1 MEVNPLNEIFKFNS
15 NSQPTFN
22 ANSLQ
27 YIPNFF
33 EYLFNNSNDDK
44 SSSSEKEKVNAIKN
58 FCNIIKE
65 NRTTVEYFY
74 SYEDRSIYLYLFD
87 LYLDKNSS
95 EDLKK
100 EIIELL
106 NELRINIQINK
117 KIFEYL
123 FKNLSS
129 IYGESHI
136 DNDSFFNDNLTL
148 LNSILGET
156 ENCIKPKNY
165 LACNGQGKIL
175 FEPEN
180 DKKIK
185 FGHSLIFILNFFVN
199 FNNVSHKEENICNLI
214 TIKLED
220 EIIQFILNYKDS
232 ALMIKDKIITNLPNK
247 EWLNLILFI
256 SPSQNQKL
264 ELFCFNN
271 GEIKS
276 EKHEM
281 IIDIDL
287 DQNYQIKS
295 IEFFDNFYGEITSIS
310 LISQKEENS
319 PLVKSE
325 EFLEFFKNNKIG
337 IWKQKNFNEFIKHIS
352 KFKYNDIE
360 INNNPNLKKENSKK
374 INKINQKTESG
385 IIEESEK
392 TLKDDLVFVFSTFNY
407 INTCPNVLDD
417 CLGKTHS
424 LFYGNIRNHKYTTY
438 QNKIDSLFSLANLF
452 PIAEMFLIHP
462 NLLTEKNFELFL
474 KIIENILSY
483 RKHNIKATKNY
494 RFFKILCLFFE
505 KFPKHVFTEKILDGF
520 INIGKTIF
528 QNDSESLCKSYFK
541 YILLNEKI
549 LSKYDSNFQIKFW
562 NYIHLFCQSDK
573 TQIGNFINM
582 HRLSLLL
589 RFYDRGKYKEMCCKE
604 HLDTFKEE
612 YMKNKKVMDPPLYKK
627 LFYMKDVIND
637 IIYFIEPLNSFYL
650 FKLMALDLSPCLIKF
665 IVNIF
670 KTALVGHK
678 DDKELKYN
686 FIKVLIKNKYEVILI
701 NTFIH
706 SLPDIRLDILEL
718 MYHINS
724 NAMDKEQ
731 KKYMRQCEMMLKPYI
746 LPNEI
751 FYINGD
757 NNNIEEK
764 NEEIKREI
772 IIGKSEKKINEKEKK
787 KRKFIIKEEDKEKS
801 KGILIIKED
810 IFQNYI
816 DKVIS
821 YIILWSL
828 DIQVNIN
835 LDIIDLNKSVIKNI
849 NILQLLFEVS
859 KKLKDIEFTLRLV
872 NVFDN
877 IFENIKQI
885 EQNCYKALYNNKFMI
900 SLIELSFACYINI
913 EDEDKGKQ
921 FQKCYNKCKDIIIKI
936 YINSLKIKPNN
947 EKIKFPSDQL
957 EIIFIWCDKILLKE
971 DNRNNK
977 NIIYS
982 FIDEIIFD
990 LLTNFKINFETNM
1003 EFNINENDQ
1012 ITTGYFFNNYMI
1024 FITKLYQF
1032 CFQFRLDTIIHKN
1045 GLTIIEQEYKSEVS
1059 LPTLF
1064 IYTMRIDQNFG
1075 NKVNKAWMDFKYIYE
1090 IYHRVNFIWQKENI
1104 YKKYTKRKKKMKNK
1118 FKKYDDIVENII
1130 LNKSNKNLYKNELNF
1145 LFYQLNE
1152 NDINIIEPGIKI
1164 IQIFMMCMISVYKN
1178 KNEDTDFLSWIKE
1191 FGKFLRFIIISSSNL
1206 VMKDQIEFYEKVQEG
1221 SLYAITIGIC
1231 FLRKCLLTSNTCK
1244 SEIEKILIHNFL
1256 LCFFIKKFELNYN
1269 NNHKKQRIF
1278 TSTKFNRNDLSN
1290 CAVIMLFNKYF
1301 LDENQQDIF
1310 NLEYLENILTEEHY
1324 YDKIKDL
1331 LVNPNLPLEKCLFK
1345 NKNLSGLLNEKYFR
1359 LNSFKTI
1366 VDFRFNEIEKLKDD
1380 INYNYSDSLLEL
1392 LPLYEK
1398 ELAKYSNNS
1407 LEKNLNKK
1415 NFYRKFK
1422 KSLFS
1427 WNGLWSD
1434 KSIFYNEN
1442 ITDKIL
1448 KYKIKNYYTKSLMR
1462 PLLVP
1467 ILDIE
1472 YYLPQFSAFDAKKFF
1487 NKEPKKIIN
1496 LDIDQILKSENQKN
1510 IELDNNN
1517 ISDENILRDIYM
1529 KSNKKIAEK
1538 LKKISDTLDF
1548 GKEEEEYN
1556 LIEEKG
1562 KFTKNKNEKVE
1573 SKIYFLSCLVTTSH
1587 HIKGICFIDKLKINF
1602 KVFLNQQ
1609 TGKSMN
1615 GINMSFTD
1623 TDEDYDPERKTC
1635 YGSYFMFHHKDKNLY
1650 KISIKY
1656 SDIKYIFRRKYYYK
1670 DSALE
1675 IFTIDNKSFYF
1686 NFKYD
1691 FDREIVLQNILKKL
1705 GDCNKIVVDLKDTK
1719 DSFDNVIGYEHNL
1732 NVNYIRKSFF
1742 KKNVVGISDKIKL
1755 WKKFEISSFE
1765 LLMWLNIYAN
1775 RSFNDLS
1782 QYPAFPWTLTDFED
1796 PLQKEIIQNNNI
1808 NDNTNVGGDKMVE
1821 PKIEKDYDYRD
1832 LSIPIGMLEVN
1843 DKCIQRKE
1851 LFIESYE
1858 EIKSQSG
1865 EFFEQKPYY
1874 FGSNYSNPIYICNFL
1889 VRLFPFSNISIELQG
1904 NKLDNSDRIFFSVS
1918 KTFQMCTSLK
1928 TDVRELIPEFFYLPE
1943 MFLNINDINLGEKE
1957 DGDKVDEV
1965 KTPCNN
1971 NKYKFIEL
1979 MKNILENNKI
1989 SSNLNNWIDLIFGYK
2004 SRGKEAEEAKNIFSQ
2019 YSYQENV
2026 NLEKAEDKNL
2036 ILRYVEFG
2044 LIPNQL
2050 LSKECPKREK
2060 IEDIFKGKEITDLN
2074 AKLKV
2079 YKCKKTNIKSKDS
2092 INEENNK
2099 EINQANKNYDLIVNQ
2114 KTFYNDKIL
2123 QFNGYTVEEKKINYL
2138 LFEKSYSEEL
2148 LSHFDIDSENMMHY
2162 YFKVYKNKDKC
2173 SIFCNKGRNLILGG
2187 FYDGS
2192 IKIINLS
2199 KNTIKTNKTFIPFK
2213 SKDQV
2218 LVLKLDNEEK
2228 LLFVGN
2234 SIGNINI
2241 FSINFENLELD
2252 KKFSYNGH
2260 LSEISVI
2267 NVNNELNMWISA
2279 SIDGIINLYTMPNF
2293 KLVRTKKIKSENK
2306 IEYAF
2311 LSTSTLPSVIVIT
2324 NDNKNS
2330 REILSYSINGKLLEY
2345 IKDLNIILNPMI
2357 VKDLNFNEYLIY
2369 ISKDNYNIIIRS
2381 LPFLNVHNIISGF
2394 ERISNLSISEDLKIL
2409 YAISCEDEQ
2418 IYVVKDEPK

>member
-1 MEVNPLNEIFKFNS
+1 MEINPLNEIFKLISNIQPTS
-15 NSQPTFN
+15 NS
-22 ANSLQ
+22 NSLQ

-33 EYLFNNSNDDK
+33 DYLFNNSNREK
-44 SSSSEKEKVNAIKN
+44 SSSCEKDKINVIKN

-65 NRTTVEYFY
+65 NRTIVEYFS
-74 SYEDRSIYLYLFD
+74 SYEDKSIYLYLFD
-87 LYLDKNSS
+87 LYLNKNST
-95 EDLKK
+95 EELKK

-117 KIFEYL
+117 KIFVYL

-129 IYGESHI
+129 IYRETQI
-136 DNDSFFNDNLTL
+136 DNDSFFYDNLIL
-148 LNSILGET
+148 LNTILGET
-156 ENCIKPKNY
+156 ENCLKPKNY
-165 LACNGQGKIL
+165 FACNGQGKIL

-180 DKKIK
+180 AKKLK
-185 FGHSLIFILNFFVN
+185 FGNTLIFILNFFITSN
-199 FNNVSHKEENICNLI
+199 EATNICNFI
-214 TIKLED
+214 TLKLEK
-220 EIIQFILNYKDS
+220 EIIQFIFNYNDS
-232 ALMIKDKIITNLPNK
+232 SLKVKDKFIANLPNK
-247 EWLNLILFI
+247 EWLNLIIFM
-256 SPSQNQKL
+256 SPNKDQKL
-264 ELFCFNN
+264 ELFCYIN

-276 EKHEM
+276 EKYE
-281 IIDIDL
+281 IINDIDL
-287 DQNYQIKS
+287 DQNYTIKS

-319 PLVKSE
+319 PQVKSE

-337 IWKQKNFNEFIKHIS
+337 IWKQKIYNEFIKHIS
-352 KFKYNDIE
+352 KFKYTDIE

-374 INKINQKTESG
+374 INKINQKIESG
-385 IIEESEK
+385 NIEEREK

-407 INTCPNVLDD
+407 INTCPNVIED
-417 CLGKTHS
+417 CSGKTHS
-424 LFYGNIRNHKYTTY
+424 LFYGNIRNHKYIAY
-438 QNKIDSLFSLANLF
+438 QNKIDSIFSLANLF

-462 NLLTEKNFELFL
+462 SLLTEKNFELFL

-483 RKHNIKATKNY
+483 RKYNIKATKYY
-494 RFFKILCLFFE
+494 RFFKILCLFLE
-505 KFPKHVFTEKILDGF
+505 KFPKHIFTEKILDGF
-520 INIGKTIF
+520 INIGKAIF

-589 RFYDRGKYKEMCCKE
+589 RFYDRDKYNEMCCKE
-604 HLDTFKEE
+604 HLDTFKDE

-627 LFYMKDVIND
+627 LFYMKDILND

-665 IVNIF
+665 ILNIF

-678 DDKELKYN
+678 DDKEWKYN

-724 NAMDKEQ
+724 NAIDKEQ
-731 KKYMRQCEMMLKPYI
+731 KKYIRQCEMMLKPYI

-751 FYINGD
+751 FYIND
-757 NNNIEEK
+757 NNIDGK
-764 NEEIKREI
+764 KEEIKNEI
-772 IIGKSEKKINEKEKK
+772 ILDKSENKINENEKK
-787 KRKFIIKEEDKEKS
+787 KRKFIIKEQEIEKS
-801 KGILIIKED
+801 PGILVIQED
-810 IFQNYI
+810 IYQNYI
-816 DKVIS
+816 DKIFS

-835 LDIIDLNKSVIKNI
+835 LDIIDLKKSEIKNI
-849 NILQLLFEVS
+849 NILQILFEVN
-859 KKLKDIEFTLRLV
+859 KTLKNIEFTFRLI
-872 NVFDN
+872 NAFDN
-877 IFENIKQI
+877 IFENLKQI

-900 SLIELSFACYINI
+900 SLIELSFECYINS
-913 EDEDKGKQ
+913 EDEEQGKQ
-921 FQKCYNKCKDIIIKI
+921 FQQCYNKCKDIIIKI
-936 YINSLKIKPNN
+936 YVNSLKIKPNN
-947 EKIKFPSDQL
+947 EKIKFPSEQL
-957 EIIFIWCDKILLKE
+957 ETIFIWCDKVLLKE

-1045 GLTIIEQEYKSEVS
+1045 GLSIIEQEYKNEVS

-1090 IYHRVNFIWQKENI
+1090 IYHRVNFIWQKENL
-1104 YKKYTKRKKKMKNK
+1104 YKKYSKRKKKMKNK
-1118 FKKYDDIVENII
+1118 FKKYNDIVENII

-1152 NDINIIEPGIKI
+1152 NDINIIDPTIKI

-1191 FGKFLRFIIISSSNL
+1191 FGKFLRFIIIASSNL
-1206 VMKDQIEFYEKVQEG
+1206 VMKDQIQFYEKVQEG

-1231 FLRKCLLTSNTCK
+1231 FLRKCLLTSNSCK
-1244 SEIEKILIHNFL
+1244 SEIEKILINNLL
-1256 LCFFIKKFELNYN
+1256 LCFFIKRFELNYN
-1269 NNHKKQRIF
+1269 NNHKKQRLF

-1301 LDENQQDIF
+1301 LDESQEDIF
-1310 NLEYLENILTEEHY
+1310 NLDYLENILIEDHY
-1324 YDKIKDL
+1324 YDKIKDFII
-1331 LVNPNLPLEKCLFK
+1331 NPNSPLEKCLFK
-1345 NKNLSGLLNEKYFR
+1345 NKNLSDLLNEKYFL
-1359 LNSFKTI
+1359 LNSFKNI
-1366 VDFRFNEIEKLKDD
+1366 VDFRFNEIEKINDN
-1380 INYNYSDSLLEL
+1380 INYDYSYNLLEL

-1422 KSLFS
+1422 KILFS

-1434 KSIFYNEN
+1434 KSIFYDEN
-1442 ITDKIL
+1442 VTDKIL

-1472 YYLPQFSAFDAKKFF
+1472 YYLPQFSGFDTKKFF
-1487 NKEPKKIIN
+1487 NNEPKKIIN
-1496 LDIDQILKSENQKN
+1496 LDIDKILKTENSKN
-1510 IELDNNN
+1510 IEHENNN
-1517 ISDENILRDIYM
+1517 VSENENILRDIYM
-1529 KSNKKIAEK
+1529 KSNKKIAEL
-1538 LKKISDTLDF
+1538 LKKISDNLDF

-1562 KFTKNKNEKVE
+1562 KVTKNKNEKVE

-1587 HIKGICFIDKLKINF
+1587 HIKGICFIDKLKLNF

-1656 SDIKYIFRRKYYYK
+1656 IDIKYIFRRKYYYK

-1675 IFTIDNKSFYF
+1675 IFTIYNKSFYF

-1705 GDCNKIVVDLKDTK
+1705 GDCNKIVIDLKDTK
-1719 DSFDNVIGYEHNL
+1719 DNFDNIIGYEHNL
-1732 NVNYIRKSFF
+1732 NINYVRKSFF
-1742 KKNVVGISDKIKL
+1742 KKNVVGISDKIKM

-1782 QYPAFPWTLTDFED
+1782 QYPVFPWTLTDFKD
-1796 PLQKEIIQNNNI
+1796 PLKKEIIQSNII
-1808 NDNTNVGGDKMVE
+1808 NDNDNSNNNKIIE
-1821 PKIEKDYDYRD
+1821 PKIEKEYNYRD
-1832 LSIPIGMLEVN
+1832 LSTPIGMLEVN
-1843 DKCIQRKE
+1843 EKCIQRKE
-1851 LFIESYE
+1851 LFIESFE
-1858 EIKSQSG
+1858 EIKSQSE
-1865 EFFEQKPYY
+1865 EFNEQKPYY

-1889 VRLFPFSNISIELQG
+1889 IRLFPFSNIAIELQG
-1904 NKLDNSDRIFFSVS
+1904 DKLDNSDRIFFSIA
-1918 KTFQMCTSLK
+1918 KTFEMCTSLK

-1943 MFLNINDINLGEKE
+1943 MFININDINLGLK
-1957 DGDKVDEV
+1957 DNGDKVDEV
-1965 KTPCNN
+1965 ITPCNN

-1979 MKNILENNKI
+1979 MKIILENNKI

-2019 YSYQENV
+2019 YSYQENI

-2050 LSKECPKREK
+2050 LSKEYPKREK
-2060 IEDIFKGKEITDLN
+2060 IEDIIKGKEITDLN

-2079 YKCKKTNIKSKDS
+2079 YKCKKNNNKSKDS

-2099 EINQANKNYDLIVNQ
+2099 ETNQVNKNYNLIVNQ

-2123 QFNGYTVEEKKINYL
+2123 IFNGYSVEEKKINYL
-2138 LFEKSYSEEL
+2138 LFEKSYSEESI
-2148 LSHFDIDSENMMHY
+2148 SHFDIECENMMHY
-2162 YFKVYKNKDKC
+2162 YFKVYKNQDKC
-2173 SIFCNKGRNLILGG
+2173 SLFCNKGRNLILGG

-2192 IKIINLS
+2192 VKIINLS
-2199 KNTIKTNKTFIPFK
+2199 KSSIKNNKSFIPFK
-2213 SKDQV
+2213 SKDPV

-2228 LLFVGN
+2228 LLFLGN

-2241 FSINFENLELD
+2241 FGIDFENMELD

-2279 SIDGIINLYTMPNF
+2279 SIDGIINLYTMPSF
-2293 KLVRTKKIKSENK
+2293 KLVRTKKIKSGNK

-2311 LSTSTLPSVIVIT
+2311 LSTSALPSFVIIT
-2324 NDNKNS
+2324 DDNKNL
-2330 REILSYSINGKLLEY
+2330 REIYSYSINGKLLEY
-2345 IKDLNIILNPMI
+2345 IKDLNIILNPII
-2357 VKDLNFNEYLIY
+2357 VKDLSFNEYLIY
-2369 ISKDNYNIIIRS
+2369 ISKDNYNIVTRS
-2381 LPFLNVHNIISGF
+2381 LPFLNVYNIISGF
-2394 ERISNLSISEDLKIL
+2394 EKISNLCIREDLKIL
-2409 YAISCEDEQ
+2409 YAINSEDEQ
-2418 IYVVKDEPK
+2418 IYIVKDDPKQVTSN

>member
-1 MEVNPLNEIFKFNS
+1 MFL
-15 NSQPTFN
+15 
-22 ANSLQ
+22 
-27 YIPNFF
+27 
-33 EYLFNNSNDDK
+33 
-44 SSSSEKEKVNAIKN
+44 
-58 FCNIIKE
+58 
-65 NRTTVEYFY
+65 
-74 SYEDRSIYLYLFD
+74 
-87 LYLDKNSS
+87 
-95 EDLKK
+95 LKK
-100 EIIELL
+100 FLMVLL
-106 NELRINIQINK
+106 
-117 KIFEYL
+117 
-123 FKNLSS
+123 
-129 IYGESHI
+129 
-136 DNDSFFNDNLTL
+136 
-148 LNSILGET
+148 
-156 ENCIKPKNY
+156 
-165 LACNGQGKIL
+165 
-175 FEPEN
+175 
-180 DKKIK
+180 
-185 FGHSLIFILNFFVN
+185 
-199 FNNVSHKEENICNLI
+199 
-214 TIKLED
+214 
-220 EIIQFILNYKDS
+220 
-232 ALMIKDKIITNLPNK
+232 
-247 EWLNLILFI
+247 
-256 SPSQNQKL
+256 
-264 ELFCFNN
+264 
-271 GEIKS
+271 
-276 EKHEM
+276 
-281 IIDIDL
+281 
-287 DQNYQIKS
+287 
-295 IEFFDNFYGEITSIS
+295 
-310 LISQKEENS
+310 
-319 PLVKSE
+319 
-325 EFLEFFKNNKIG
+325 
-337 IWKQKNFNEFIKHIS
+337 
-352 KFKYNDIE
+352 
-360 INNNPNLKKENSKK
+360 
-374 INKINQKTESG
+374 
-385 IIEESEK
+385 
-392 TLKDDLVFVFSTFNY
+392 
-407 INTCPNVLDD
+407 
-417 CLGKTHS
+417 
-424 LFYGNIRNHKYTTY
+424 
-438 QNKIDSLFSLANLF
+438 
-452 PIAEMFLIHP
+452 
-462 NLLTEKNFELFL
+462 
-474 KIIENILSY
+474 
-483 RKHNIKATKNY
+483 
-494 RFFKILCLFFE
+494 
-505 KFPKHVFTEKILDGF
+505 
-520 INIGKTIF
+520 
-528 QNDSESLCKSYFK
+528 SLCKSYFK

-678 DDKELKYN
+678 DDKEWKYN

-772 IIGKSEKKINEKEKK
+772 IIDKSEKKINEKEKK

-913 EDEDKGKQ
+913 EDEDKGKK

-1003 EFNINENDQ
+1003 EFNISENDQ

-1032 CFQFRLDTIIHKN
+1032 SFQFRLDTIIHKN

-1345 NKNLSGLLNEKYFR
+1345 NKNLSDLLNEKYFR

-1517 ISDENILRDIYM
+1517 ISDENILRDIYI

-1562 KFTKNKNEKVE
+1562 KFKKNKNEKVE

-1782 QYPAFPWTLTDFED
+1782 QYPVFPWTLTDFED
-1796 PLQKEIIQNNNI
+1796 P
-1808 NDNTNVGGDKMVE
+1808 
-1821 PKIEKDYDYRD
+1821 
-1832 LSIPIGMLEVN
+1832 
-1843 DKCIQRKE
+1843 
-1851 LFIESYE
+1851 
-1858 EIKSQSG
+1858 
-1865 EFFEQKPYY
+1865 
-1874 FGSNYSNPIYICNFL
+1874 
-1889 VRLFPFSNISIELQG
+1889 
-1904 NKLDNSDRIFFSVS
+1904 
-1918 KTFQMCTSLK
+1918 
-1928 TDVRELIPEFFYLPE
+1928 
-1943 MFLNINDINLGEKE
+1943 
-1957 DGDKVDEV
+1957 
-1965 KTPCNN
+1965 
-1971 NKYKFIEL
+1971 
-1979 MKNILENNKI
+1979 
-1989 SSNLNNWIDLIFGYK
+1989 
-2004 SRGKEAEEAKNIFSQ
+2004 
-2019 YSYQENV
+2019 
-2026 NLEKAEDKNL
+2026 
-2036 ILRYVEFG
+2036 
-2044 LIPNQL
+2044 
-2050 LSKECPKREK
+2050 EC
-2060 IEDIFKGKEITDLN
+2060 
-2074 AKLKV
+2074 
-2079 YKCKKTNIKSKDS
+2079 
-2092 INEENNK
+2092 
-2099 EINQANKNYDLIVNQ
+2099 
-2114 KTFYNDKIL
+2114 
-2123 QFNGYTVEEKKINYL
+2123 
-2138 LFEKSYSEEL
+2138 
-2148 LSHFDIDSENMMHY
+2148 
-2162 YFKVYKNKDKC
+2162 
-2173 SIFCNKGRNLILGG
+2173 
-2187 FYDGS
+2187 
-2192 IKIINLS
+2192 
-2199 KNTIKTNKTFIPFK
+2199 
-2213 SKDQV
+2213 
-2218 LVLKLDNEEK
+2218 
-2228 LLFVGN
+2228 
-2234 SIGNINI
+2234 
-2241 FSINFENLELD
+2241 
-2252 KKFSYNGH
+2252 
-2260 LSEISVI
+2260 
-2267 NVNNELNMWISA
+2267 
-2279 SIDGIINLYTMPNF
+2279 
-2293 KLVRTKKIKSENK
+2293 
-2306 IEYAF
+2306 
-2311 LSTSTLPSVIVIT
+2311 
-2324 NDNKNS
+2324 
-2330 REILSYSINGKLLEY
+2330 
-2345 IKDLNIILNPMI
+2345 
-2357 VKDLNFNEYLIY
+2357 
-2369 ISKDNYNIIIRS
+2369 
-2381 LPFLNVHNIISGF
+2381 
-2394 ERISNLSISEDLKIL
+2394 
-2409 YAISCEDEQ
+2409 
-2418 IYVVKDEPK
+2418 

>member
-1 MEVNPLNEIFKFNS
+1 M
-15 NSQPTFN
+15 
-22 ANSLQ
+22 
-27 YIPNFF
+27 
-33 EYLFNNSNDDK
+33 
-44 SSSSEKEKVNAIKN
+44 
-58 FCNIIKE
+58 
-65 NRTTVEYFY
+65 
-74 SYEDRSIYLYLFD
+74 
-87 LYLDKNSS
+87 
-95 EDLKK
+95 
-100 EIIELL
+100 
-106 NELRINIQINK
+106 
-117 KIFEYL
+117 
-123 FKNLSS
+123 
-129 IYGESHI
+129 
-136 DNDSFFNDNLTL
+136 
-148 LNSILGET
+148 
-156 ENCIKPKNY
+156 
-165 LACNGQGKIL
+165 
-175 FEPEN
+175 
-180 DKKIK
+180 
-185 FGHSLIFILNFFVN
+185 
-199 FNNVSHKEENICNLI
+199 
-214 TIKLED
+214 
-220 EIIQFILNYKDS
+220 
-232 ALMIKDKIITNLPNK
+232 
-247 EWLNLILFI
+247 
-256 SPSQNQKL
+256 
-264 ELFCFNN
+264 
-271 GEIKS
+271 
-276 EKHEM
+276 
-281 IIDIDL
+281 
-287 DQNYQIKS
+287 
-295 IEFFDNFYGEITSIS
+295 
-310 LISQKEENS
+310 
-319 PLVKSE
+319 
-325 EFLEFFKNNKIG
+325 
-337 IWKQKNFNEFIKHIS
+337 
-352 KFKYNDIE
+352 
-360 INNNPNLKKENSKK
+360 
-374 INKINQKTESG
+374 
-385 IIEESEK
+385 
-392 TLKDDLVFVFSTFNY
+392 
-407 INTCPNVLDD
+407 
-417 CLGKTHS
+417 
-424 LFYGNIRNHKYTTY
+424 
-438 QNKIDSLFSLANLF
+438 
-452 PIAEMFLIHP
+452 
-462 NLLTEKNFELFL
+462 
-474 KIIENILSY
+474 
-483 RKHNIKATKNY
+483 
-494 RFFKILCLFFE
+494 
-505 KFPKHVFTEKILDGF
+505 
-520 INIGKTIF
+520 
-528 QNDSESLCKSYFK
+528 
-541 YILLNEKI
+541 
-549 LSKYDSNFQIKFW
+549 
-562 NYIHLFCQSDK
+562 
-573 TQIGNFINM
+573 
-582 HRLSLLL
+582 
-589 RFYDRGKYKEMCCKE
+589 
-604 HLDTFKEE
+604 
-612 YMKNKKVMDPPLYKK
+612 
-627 LFYMKDVIND
+627 
-637 IIYFIEPLNSFYL
+637 
-650 FKLMALDLSPCLIKF
+650 
-665 IVNIF
+665 
-670 KTALVGHK
+670 
-678 DDKELKYN
+678 
-686 FIKVLIKNKYEVILI
+686 
-701 NTFIH
+701 
-706 SLPDIRLDILEL
+706 
-718 MYHINS
+718 
-724 NAMDKEQ
+724 
-731 KKYMRQCEMMLKPYI
+731 
-746 LPNEI
+746 
-751 FYINGD
+751 
-757 NNNIEEK
+757 
-764 NEEIKREI
+764 
-772 IIGKSEKKINEKEKK
+772 
-787 KRKFIIKEEDKEKS
+787 
-801 KGILIIKED
+801 
-810 IFQNYI
+810 
-816 DKVIS
+816 
-821 YIILWSL
+821 
-828 DIQVNIN
+828 
-835 LDIIDLNKSVIKNI
+835 
-849 NILQLLFEVS
+849 
-859 KKLKDIEFTLRLV
+859 
-872 NVFDN
+872 
-877 IFENIKQI
+877 
-885 EQNCYKALYNNKFMI
+885 
-900 SLIELSFACYINI
+900 
-913 EDEDKGKQ
+913 
-921 FQKCYNKCKDIIIKI
+921 
-936 YINSLKIKPNN
+936 
-947 EKIKFPSDQL
+947 
-957 EIIFIWCDKILLKE
+957 
-971 DNRNNK
+971 
-977 NIIYS
+977 
-982 FIDEIIFD
+982 
-990 LLTNFKINFETNM
+990 
-1003 EFNINENDQ
+1003 
-1012 ITTGYFFNNYMI
+1012 
-1024 FITKLYQF
+1024 
-1032 CFQFRLDTIIHKN
+1032 
-1045 GLTIIEQEYKSEVS
+1045 
-1059 LPTLF
+1059 
-1064 IYTMRIDQNFG
+1064 
-1075 NKVNKAWMDFKYIYE
+1075 
-1090 IYHRVNFIWQKENI
+1090 
-1104 YKKYTKRKKKMKNK
+1104 
-1118 FKKYDDIVENII
+1118 
-1130 LNKSNKNLYKNELNF
+1130 
-1145 LFYQLNE
+1145 
-1152 NDINIIEPGIKI
+1152 
-1164 IQIFMMCMISVYKN
+1164 
-1178 KNEDTDFLSWIKE
+1178 
-1191 FGKFLRFIIISSSNL
+1191 
-1206 VMKDQIEFYEKVQEG
+1206 
-1221 SLYAITIGIC
+1221 
-1231 FLRKCLLTSNTCK
+1231 
-1244 SEIEKILIHNFL
+1244 
-1256 LCFFIKKFELNYN
+1256 
-1269 NNHKKQRIF
+1269 
-1278 TSTKFNRNDLSN
+1278 
-1290 CAVIMLFNKYF
+1290 
-1301 LDENQQDIF
+1301 
-1310 NLEYLENILTEEHY
+1310 
-1324 YDKIKDL
+1324 
-1331 LVNPNLPLEKCLFK
+1331 
-1345 NKNLSGLLNEKYFR
+1345 
-1359 LNSFKTI
+1359 
-1366 VDFRFNEIEKLKDD
+1366 
-1380 INYNYSDSLLEL
+1380 
-1392 LPLYEK
+1392 
-1398 ELAKYSNNS
+1398 
-1407 LEKNLNKK
+1407 
-1415 NFYRKFK
+1415 
-1422 KSLFS
+1422 
-1427 WNGLWSD
+1427 
-1434 KSIFYNEN
+1434 
-1442 ITDKIL
+1442 
-1448 KYKIKNYYTKSLMR
+1448 
-1462 PLLVP
+1462 
-1467 ILDIE
+1467 
-1472 YYLPQFSAFDAKKFF
+1472 PQFSAFDAKKFF

-1517 ISDENILRDIYM
+1517 ISDENILRDIYI

-1562 KFTKNKNEKVE
+1562 KFKKNKNEKVE

-1719 DSFDNVIGYEHNL
+1719 DSFDNIIGYERNL

-1782 QYPAFPWTLTDFED
+1782 QYPVFPWTLTDFED

-1808 NDNTNVGGDKMVE
+1808 NDNTNINNNKIIE
-1821 PKIEKDYDYRD
+1821 PKIEKDYEYRD

-1858 EIKSQSG
+1858 EIKSQSE

-2241 FSINFENLELD
+2241 YSINFENLELD

-2330 REILSYSINGKLLEY
+2330 KEILSYSINGKLLEY

-2369 ISKDNYNIIIRS
+2369 ISKNNYNIIIRS

-2409 YAISCEDEQ
+2409 YAISSEDEQ